1 MRRMVDDSIDEQVAS
16 IIRELEER
24 KTRQFT
30 SQNSGMIFRQIPSV
44 TGNIP
49 LVNSQTYAGEV
60 HIITSV
66 LTPEHDKPVI
76 TMPDINFT
84 PGSFRF
90 EYYRDYSI
98 GYVSIAIYNGSTYV
112 GYMDVWPFYHRS
124 GSAGTYTW
132 QTIVYTWA
140 NRSASIPFTISLRCT
155 DNGTQ
160 TYTIRTAIL

>member
-1 MRRMVDDSIDEQVAS
+1 MRRMVDDSIDEQVAA

-49 LVNSQTYAGEV
+49 LIASTSYGGEV

-66 LTPEHDKPVI
+66 LTPEHSKPVI
-76 TMPDINFT
+76 TMPNIEFS
-84 PGSFRF
+84 PGSFTF
-90 EYYRDYSI
+90 QYYRDYSL
-98 GYVSIAIYNGSTYV
+98 GYTSIAIYSGSTYV
-112 GYMDVWPFYHRS
+112 GSLDYWPFYHRS
-124 GSAGTYTW
+124 GAANTYTW

-140 NRSASIPFTISLRCT
+140 NRTASIPFTITMRAT

-160 TYTIRTAIL
+160 SFTIRTATL